1 MNATT
6 ARLYRLCA
14 TEIAQLAADAALRA
28 LVARVQGTET
38 RRAA

>member
-14 TEIAQLAADAALRA
+14 AQVAQLAADEALRA
-28 LVARVQGTET
+28 LVARVQTDS